1 VVGGSLGSWQPAE
14 RALCEL
20 TRLCRP
26 AHTAYRVADDPRTCN
41 SQVRRANGTC
51 DTAPSARDHGPV
63 TLIGS
68 ARAARW
74 PAHIGCNRL
83 FELGVFLTKAA
94 AARGVYPPCCSALL
108 AEQAFHAGLKGGA
121 PRRWCPRGGV
131 GMQGQRRSLGS
142 AAPPSGATQKHG
154 RRLSFKV
161 SSRRGQSP
169 LALREVGR
177 RRRGHQVCGKPSGAG
192 RRRRC

>member
-1 VVGGSLGSWQPAE
+1 MVVQASAHSVQGGGRPQRSSAPATAKCAGRTA
-14 RALCEL
+14 RATLRHPPEIMAQS
-20 TRLCRP
+20 P
-26 AHTAYRVADDPRTCN
+26 
-41 SQVRRANGTC
+41 S
-51 DTAPSARDHGPV
+51 SAR
-63 TLIGS
+63 
-68 ARAARW
+68 W
-74 PAHIGCNRL
+74 QAHIGCNRL
-83 FELGVFLTKAA
+83 FELGVFLTKPA
-94 AARGVYPPCCSALL
+94 AARGVYPPSCSALL

-177 RRRGHQVCGKPSGAG
+177 IRRGHQVCGKPSGAG
-192 RRRRC
+192 RWRRC